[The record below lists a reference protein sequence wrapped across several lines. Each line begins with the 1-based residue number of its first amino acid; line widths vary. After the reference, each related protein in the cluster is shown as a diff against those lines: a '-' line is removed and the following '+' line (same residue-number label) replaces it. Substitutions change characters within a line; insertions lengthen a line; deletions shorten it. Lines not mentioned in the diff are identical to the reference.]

1 MVQTFN
7 TSASDND
14 IFIGPDGNL
23 SILSGIG
30 AVEAACAT
38 ATKAQLGEMVF
49 ATNTG
54 IPNFQT
60 LWIGTPEYGL
70 WKSAILKT
78 LQNVPGVT
86 AVTSLNLAANGGT
99 ISYIAQ
105 ITTIFSATPTTI
117 TG

>member
-1 MVQTFN
+1 MVSTFN
-7 TSASDND
+7 TNSSND

-23 SILSGIG
+23 SILTGLG

-49 ATNTG
+49 ATDTG
-54 IPNFQT
+54 IPNFQA

-70 WKSAILKT
+70 WKSALLST
-78 LQNVPGVT
+78 LQNVPGV
-86 AVTSLNLAANGGT
+86 ASVESLDLSASGST
-99 ISYIAQ
+99 VSYVAR
-105 ITTIFSATPTTI
+105 ITTQFSPTPTTI